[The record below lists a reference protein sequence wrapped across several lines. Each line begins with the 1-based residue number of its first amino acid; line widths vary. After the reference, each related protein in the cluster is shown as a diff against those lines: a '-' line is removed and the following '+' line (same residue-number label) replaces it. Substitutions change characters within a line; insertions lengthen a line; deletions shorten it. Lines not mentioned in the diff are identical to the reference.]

1 MISVKQQ
8 LLAVLILAMSAIPAI
23 SFSQEKNKSES
34 NLTDTDI
41 EIFGFQLGKTSI
53 DDLKKITEVDDKCK
67 VSRILCSLQEEHNQE
82 LELDSG
88 SINTI
93 WHGPKEIDNLKTFI
107 LKQEDK
113 TLILTFYE
121 NALAGIVVAPDHY
134 QYTFHK
140 EIDNK
145 LAKELM
151 SSFDKKYNKVKSA
164 QYSKK
169 ALPKDAIKTSYLYHR
184 WEHKSGSFLIQLK
197 EIRETVNNAGACYRS
212 LSGLT
217 GLIRAKMKNLC
228 ENKNEVSYALS
239 YRHPELYREAYNY
252 LFQKIK
258 EEKKNSESKRKEKVS
273 SY

>member
-8 LLAVLILAMSAIPAI
+8 LLAVVILAMNAMPAV
-23 SFSQEKNKSES
+23 SFSQEDNKSES
-34 NLTDTDI
+34 NSADI
-41 EIFGFQLGKTSI
+41 EILGFQLGKTSI
-53 DDLKKITEVDDKCK
+53 DDVKKIAQVDDKCR
-67 VSRILCSLQEEHNQE
+67 VSGILCSFREEHSQE

-88 SINTI
+88 PINTI
-93 WHGPKEIDNLKTFI
+93 WHGPKEIVNLKTFI
-107 LKQEDK
+107 IKQEDR
-113 TLILTFYE
+113 TLILKFYE
-121 NALAGIVVAPDHY
+121 NALVGIVVAPDHY

-145 LAKELM
+145 LAKELR

-169 ALPKDAIKTSYLYHR
+169 ASPKDAIKTSYLYHR
-184 WEHKSGSFLIQLK
+184 WEHKSGSFIIQLK
-197 EIRETVNNAGACYRS
+197 EIRETVNNEGTCYAS
-212 LSGLT
+212 LLGLT
-217 GLIRAKMKNLC
+217 GLARAKMKNLC
-228 ENKNEVSYALS
+228 GNKNEVSYELS

-252 LFQKIK
+252 LSYKIK

>member
-1 MISVKQQ
+1 MRETHS
-8 LLAVLILAMSAIPAI
+8 
-23 SFSQEKNKSES
+23 
-34 NLTDTDI
+34 
-41 EIFGFQLGKTSI
+41 
-53 DDLKKITEVDDKCK
+53 
-67 VSRILCSLQEEHNQE
+67 QE

-88 SINTI
+88 PINTT
-93 WHGPKEIDNLKTFI
+93 WHGPKETGNLKTFI
-107 LKQEDK
+107 LIQDDK
-113 TLILTFYE
+113 ILILTFYE
-121 NALAGIVVAPDHY
+121 NALVGIVVAPDHY

-140 EIDNK
+140 EIENK

-151 SSFDKKYNKVKSA
+151 LSFDKKYNKIKSA

-169 ALPKDAIKTSYLYHR
+169 ASPKDAIKTSYLYRR

-197 EIRETVNNAGACYRS
+197 EIKETVNNEGACYTS

-217 GLIRAKMKNLC
+217 GMSHAKMKNLC
-228 ENKNEVSYALS
+228 RNKNEVSYELS

-258 EEKKNSESKRKEKVS
+258 EEKKNSESKRKEKIL